1 MAKQTA
7 KRPGASGYSEEKQMK
22 LAITLTA
29 ALIGGVALPV
39 VAFGGPFGLPD
50 NEIDGYRGTGCD
62 PAQQVQITNAA
73 GEYLYSNNP
82 TCTKRGNG
90 STEPVTE
97 KPEEPEWP
105 GDDDGEGPG
114 DDIGDDEGPG
124 KDGCNGKKCNP
135 GTGGGN
141 SEGNENSDQD
151 GD

>member
-1 MAKQTA
+1 
-7 KRPGASGYSEEKQMK
+7 MK
-22 LAITLTA
+22 LALTLTA
-29 ALIGGVALPV
+29 ALIGGVVLPV
-39 VAFGGPFGLPD
+39 VAFAGPFGLPD

-82 TCTKRGNG
+82 TCPAGLGATMTPDR
-90 STEPVTE
+90 ERFE
-97 KPEEPEWP
+97 RPERPERP
-105 GDDDGEGPG
+105 NDDDSEGPG
-114 DDIGDDEGPG
+114 DDIDEDEGGG
-124 KDGCNGKKCNP
+124 KDGCNGRGCSP

>member
-1 MAKQTA
+1 
-7 KRPGASGYSEEKQMK
+7 MK
-22 LAITLTA
+22 LALTLTA

-50 NEIDGYRGTGCD
+50 NELDGYRGTGCD
-62 PAQQVQITNAA
+62 PAYQVQITNAD

-90 STEPVTE
+90 SAEFVFVTPEP
-97 KPEEPEWP
+97 PEESEEP
-105 GDDDGEGPG
+105 GDDDEGPG
-114 DDIGDDEGPG
+114 DDDDAGEGEGGG

-135 GTGGGN
+135 ATGGGN

>member
-1 MAKQTA
+1 
-7 KRPGASGYSEEKQMK
+7 MK

-62 PAQQVQITNAA
+62 PDQQVQIYNDA
-73 GEYLYSNNP
+73 GKYLYSNNP
-82 TCTKRGNG
+82 TCTVRGNG

-97 KPEEPEWP
+97 KPEEHEGP

-114 DDIGDDEGPG
+114 DDIGDDEGSG

-141 SEGNENSDQD
+141 SEGNENSEQD

>member
-1 MAKQTA
+1 
-7 KRPGASGYSEEKQMK
+7 MK

-29 ALIGGVALPV
+29 ALFGGVVLPV
-39 VAFGGPFGLPD
+39 AAFAGPFGLPD

-62 PAQQVQITNAA
+62 PAQQVQIYNDA
-73 GEYLYSNNP
+73 GKYLYSINP
-82 TCTKRGNG
+82 TCFARFADRTFVGPNGND
-90 STEPVTE
+90 E
-97 KPEEPEWP
+97 PEEP

>member
-29 ALIGGVALPV
+29 ALFGGVVLPV
-39 VAFGGPFGLPD
+39 AAFAGPFGLPD

-62 PAQQVQITNAA
+62 PAQQVQIYNDA

-82 TCTKRGNG
+82 TCTVRGNG
-90 STEPVTE
+90 SSWPKPVE
-97 KPEEPEWP
+97 DDEDDEGEGP
-105 GDDDGEGPG
+105 GDDDG